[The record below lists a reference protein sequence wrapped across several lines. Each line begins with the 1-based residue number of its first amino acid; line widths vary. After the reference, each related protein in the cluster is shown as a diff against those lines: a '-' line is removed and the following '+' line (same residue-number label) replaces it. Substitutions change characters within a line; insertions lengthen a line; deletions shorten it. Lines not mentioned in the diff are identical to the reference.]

1 MEREGCPEVAEE
13 TEMKVYAIRSDLV
26 EIGERA
32 RTEVLVEMAK
42 VFE

>member
-1 MEREGCPEVAEE
+1 MFLIGEKAVQ
-13 TEMKVYAIRSDLV
+13 KLQKKLYAIRSNLV

-32 RTEVLVEMAK
+32 RTKVLVEMAK